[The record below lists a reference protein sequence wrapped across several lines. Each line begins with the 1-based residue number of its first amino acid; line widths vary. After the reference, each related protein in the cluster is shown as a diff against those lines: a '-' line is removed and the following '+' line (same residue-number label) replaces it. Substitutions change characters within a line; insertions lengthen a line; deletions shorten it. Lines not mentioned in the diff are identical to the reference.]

1 MRHQVTGRI
10 LVGIEGEQISE
21 AVAIPL
27 GACVIDPA
35 SRIDVE
41 TFVREVVPEEILTTL
56 HRAIVDR
63 LGESPGGGE
72 EGGVA
77 PASLPLFESGTTR
90 ILSELA
96 KIQRACWSTGG
107 AVRLLTFLNGLQNGS
122 HDFRK
127 WLQSWVY
134 FGRPRDPLVIQ
145 CQKSAVEKSLA
156 SGPLPVPESGP

>member
-41 TFVREVVPEEILTTL
+41 TFVREFVPEEILPTL

-63 LGESPGGGE
+63 LGECPGGGGD
-72 EGGVA
+72 GGVA
-77 PASLPLFESGTTR
+77 PASIPLFESDTART
-90 ILSELA
+90 LA
-96 KIQRACWSTGG
+96 GWSKIQRACRPEAIRIVSDPGFQTT
-107 AVRLLTFLNGLQNGS
+107 RLRS
-122 HDFRK
+122 SR
-127 WLQSWVY
+127 
-134 FGRPRDPLVIQ
+134 R
-145 CQKSAVEKSLA
+145 
-156 SGPLPVPESGP
+156 